1 MPASRFAGFVAALAF
16 AFAAPAALA
25 QSKPATVSIGYLNLV
40 NAQLLTKGL
49 GLHEKEMGIP
59 IKWLKFGGGGDVNR
73 AISAD
78 QLDFGGLGNPPSSIG
93 VTRDLAYEG
102 IFVLNMLGAVE
113 SLVVRQ
119 SKNINS
125 LKDLVGKATGAPFGT
140 TTHYL
145 LLTALRDAGVNPND
159 VKILDMAPQDALA
172 AWLRKDID
180 AAYVW
185 EPALGR
191 MVQSDGRLLLGS
203 DEMAKRGYPTW
214 DISVVMRSFAAKYP
228 ELVVKFIKSECE
240 AVEFWI
246 KKPDESAAII
256 AKELSLTLEEAKRMM
271 KGTGMVPCADQLKD
285 QYLGTSAKK
294 GKFVDTLVATATF
307 LKEQNRLP
315 LVKPREAY
323 GAFINP
329 AYIERHLKK

>member
-1 MPASRFAGFVAALAF
+1 MSPSRFAHLATALAF
-16 AFAAPAALA
+16 ACTASLCHAQPKPAA
-25 QSKPATVSIGYLNLV
+25 VSIGYLNLV

-49 GLHEKEMGIP
+49 GLHEKEMGVP

-73 AISAD
+73 AVSAD
-78 QLDFGGLGNPPSSIG
+78 QLDFGGVGNPPSSIG
-93 VTRDLAYEG
+93 VTRDLAYDG

-119 SKNINS
+119 SKNIIS
-125 LKDLVGKATGAPFGT
+125 LKDLVGKTVAAPFGT

-145 LLTALRDAGVNPND
+145 LLTALRDAGVKSTD

-191 MVQSDGRLLLGS
+191 MVQSDGRLMLGS
-203 DEMAKRGYPTW
+203 DEMARKGYPTW
-214 DISVVMRSFAAKYP
+214 DIAVVMRSFASKHP
-228 ELVVKFIKSECE
+228 DLVVKFVKSECE

-256 AKELSLTLEEAKRMM
+256 AKELGLTLEEAKRMM
-271 KGTGMVPCADQLKD
+271 KGTGIVSCVDQLKD
-285 QYLGTSAKK
+285 DYLGTSSKK
-294 GKFVDTLVATATF
+294 GKFVDTLIATATF
-307 LKEQNRLP
+307 LKEQDRLP
-315 LVKPREAY
+315 LVKPRAAY
-323 GAFINP
+323 EAFINP
-329 AYIERHLKK
+329 GYIERHLKK